1 MSNKNATD
9 YIDDVYEFVKE
20 RNPNETEFLQAVEE
34 VLNTISPAIEE
45 NEHFQENAILE
56 RLVEPDRIITFQVPW
71 MDDAGKVQINRGY
84 RVQFNNSLG
93 PYKGGLRFNPSVNTS
108 VIKFLGFEQVFINAL
123 TNQPI
128 GGAKG
133 GADFNPKGKSDQEI
147 MRFCQSFMNELSKY
161 IGPDLDVPAGDTG
174 VGSREIGYL
183 FGQYRRIK
191 GRYEPGVITGKDP
204 HFGGSSGRQEATGYG
219 TVYFLNELLKD
230 NDHDLSDKKVIV
242 SGTDDVGIYAMEK
255 AIDLGATIIACSNA
269 DGDVLMQRINM
280 MIQVIFL

>member
-1 MSNKNATD
+1 
-9 YIDDVYEFVKE
+9 
-20 RNPNETEFLQAVEE
+20 
-34 VLNTISPAIEE
+34 
-45 NEHFQENAILE
+45 
-56 RLVEPDRIITFQVPW
+56 
-71 MDDAGKVQINRGY
+71 MDDAGKVHINRGY

-108 VIKFLGFEQVFINAL
+108 VIKFLGFEQVFKNAL
-123 TNQPI
+123 TDQPI
-128 GGAKG
+128 CGAKG

-183 FGQYRRIK
+183 FGHYRRLK

-204 HFGGSSGRQEATGYG
+204 HFGGSAGRQEATGYG
-219 TVYFLNELLKD
+219 TVYFLNELMKD

-242 SGTDDVGIYAMEK
+242 SGTGDVGIYAMEK

-269 DGDVLMQRINM
+269 DGDALMQRINM